1 MNRVIP
7 VLVVALA
14 LPTAVLAQG
23 KQVEQA
29 QFRGD
34 RMMRRGM
41 GSGIPPH
48 LAARVGI
55 PEDVQKKV
63 QQLSFQANEQLI
75 NLESDLKRAR
85 LELEKALSAD
95 KPDTNATLAIV
106 DRITRAEGEV
116 RKNRIGL
123 MLKIREALGPEL
135 WKKLR
140 SEMPMGRR
148 MKIEKFRQGHGPF
161 GQLDVPGGP
170 DDMPDDELELQFDD

>member
-1 MNRVIP
+1 MKRI
-7 VLVVALA
+7 VAA
-14 LPTAVLAQG
+14 LIAALLLPASALAQG
-23 KQVEQA
+23 KRVEQV
-29 QFRGD
+29 QFRGPG
-34 RMMRRGM
+34 MMGRGM
-41 GSGIPPH
+41 GGGIPPH

-75 NLESDLKRAR
+75 NLESDLKRAQ

-95 KPDTNATLAIV
+95 KVDGTATLALV
-106 DRITRAEGEV
+106 DRVTRAEGEV

-123 MLKIREALGPEL
+123 MLKIRDALGPDL

-140 SEMPMGRR
+140 AEMPAGRR

-161 GQLDVPGGP
+161 GQLDMPGS
-170 DDMPDDELELQFDD
+170 DDSLVEEFELQLDD